1 MAAVTSGSINVRPDS
16 STLSDVPRR
25 IYLDWYIVEVDY
37 ALRRTKIHYRAYLE
51 NSGGHAVK
59 SKCTAVV
66 NGVTVCSVTNWTSYY
81 PANHTFAEN
90 DMWIQHND
98 QGEASFSVRLTGNIG
113 HSDRSASANA
123 TYQLPHVDQGIVYID
138 NGSSIDKYQA
148 YVDNGTGWDL
158 CIPYTDNGTGWDIM
172 A

>member
-1 MAAVTSGSINVRPDS
+1 MAAVTSGSIHVTPYS
-16 STLSDVPRR
+16 AGLTDVPRR
-25 IYLDWYIVEVDY
+25 IYLDWYIVEIDY

-51 NSGGHAVK
+51 NSGSGNPKA
-59 SKCTAVV
+59 KCTAKV
-66 NGVTVCSVTNWTSYY
+66 NGVTVCSVSNWNVYY
-81 PANHTFAEN
+81 YANYTFAQG
-90 DMWIQHND
+90 DMWIQHNGN
-98 QGEASFSVRLTGNIG
+98 GEASFSVSLSGNIG
-113 HSDRSASANA
+113 YQDRSDSSSA

-158 CIPYTDNGTGWDIM
+158 CIPYTDNGSGWDIM